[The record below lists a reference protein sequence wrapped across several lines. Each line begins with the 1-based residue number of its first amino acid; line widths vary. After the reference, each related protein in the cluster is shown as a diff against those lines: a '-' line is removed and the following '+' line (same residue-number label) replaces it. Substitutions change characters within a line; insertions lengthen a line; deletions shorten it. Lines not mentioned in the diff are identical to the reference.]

1 MFCLMQLH
9 ATLAH
14 LTFYGL
20 GTVMNSIKFLVIST
34 LALILTACG
43 GGGSSSSSS
52 SFSSLVRYSELQ
64 PDVSIRN
71 TSAITQQV
79 TYTIDT
85 TGNEDAVSNIGDV
98 TAAGS
103 ATVTEE
109 YQDGTVNGEPDLTN
123 DIHELSITSAEG
135 TVVSYDHSTDNYEE
149 SFFGVQVMDNETD
162 PAGNSDDATYVI
174 LYSNPYDK
182 GLDYNSYGIWF
193 KLGTETPGVEYTYF
207 LGTVSSGVKTDAAN
221 MPTTGTANYSG
232 DYIGHYYGAT
242 STNENANEY
251 VVEGEVTIG
260 ADFSLGTLIYQSAV
274 SSAENDTTGSVVTD
288 GDLIAL
294 GNVLNISGTELAI
307 TGSSFTGDLATSNGL
322 SGTITGQFYGPAAEE
337 VGGIFALQED
347 VTGEVRPVDTYT
359 FIGAFGAAEIPPR

>member
-1 MFCLMQLH
+1 MQLH
-9 ATLAH
+9 ATVAQ
-14 LTFYGL
+14 LTFCVL

-43 GGGSSSSSS
+43 GSGSSS

-79 TYTIDT
+79 TYTVD
-85 TGNEDAVSNIGDV
+85 GNNDVSNIGDV

-109 YQDGTVNGEPDLTN
+109 YQDGTVNDEPNADPADTTN

-135 TVVSYDHSTDNYEE
+135 TVISYDHSTDNLEE

-162 PAGNSDDATYVI
+162 SANNSDDATYAI
-174 LYSNPYDK
+174 LYSNPYDH

-193 KLGTETPGVEYTYF
+193 KLSTETASGYTYD

-221 MPTTGTANYSG
+221 MPTTGSASYSG
-232 DYIGHYYGAT
+232 SHISHYYGPIDGVNGGLA
-242 STNENANEY
+242 SEY
-251 VVEGEVTIG
+251 VVAGTVSMDVDFTGDRAISFATTVSNVEDDETSSELTG
-260 ADFSLGTLIYQSAV
+260 ADLTSAQTTLATS
-274 SSAENDTTGSVVTD
+274 G
-288 GDLIAL
+288 AL
-294 GNVLNISGTELAI
+294 SIN
-307 TGSSFTGDLATSNGL
+307 GSSFTGSVTADGGFLVGSV
-322 SGTITGQFYGPAAEE
+322 TGQFYGPAAEE
-337 VGGIFALQED
+337 AGGVFELQDNGEA
-347 VTGEVRPVDTYT
+347 VTSTY
-359 FIGAFGAAEIPPR
+359 IGAFGAGL